1 VAKQS
6 AQTQPAAKKATP
18 NRSTAPAPV
27 PVSVGS
33 DRGARRVTWQ
43 PPAEPP
49 GKGWPAFR
57 YPPESPAQAVASKAP
72 PPSLPRSTSPT
83 KKT

>member
-1 VAKQS
+1 MAKQS
-6 AQTQPAAKKATP
+6 APTQPAAKKATP
-18 NRSTAPAPV
+18 NRSTATA
-27 PVSVGS
+27 PVSVAS
-33 DRGARRVTWQ
+33 DRVARRVTWE

-49 GKGWPAFR
+49 GMGWPAFR